1 MQDVTDLMNKY
12 RECSRNLWNVHFG
25 GLENT
30 CQLEERY
37 ENIRKLLFETLV
49 TDQLEED
56 EEPYPDNNPLS
67 APLLMVVPISS
78 VPILIRRP
86 SEWNWYWD
94 QETGLL
100 VNRDDI
106 QLRFSD
112 YYDYSKYPVKDFH
125 FYLCGVLK
133 FPSRVEYEGRDAL
146 VEVADARIYHQPASS
161 LASSRS
167 DITT

>member
-12 RECSRNLWNVHFG
+12 RECVRNLWNVYCG

-49 TDQLEED
+49 TDRLEED

-86 SEWNWYWD
+86 S
-94 QETGLL
+94 
-100 VNRDDI
+100 
-106 QLRFSD
+106 
-112 YYDYSKYPVKDFH
+112 
-125 FYLCGVLK
+125 
-133 FPSRVEYEGRDAL
+133 
-146 VEVADARIYHQPASS
+146 
-161 LASSRS
+161 
-167 DITT
+167 